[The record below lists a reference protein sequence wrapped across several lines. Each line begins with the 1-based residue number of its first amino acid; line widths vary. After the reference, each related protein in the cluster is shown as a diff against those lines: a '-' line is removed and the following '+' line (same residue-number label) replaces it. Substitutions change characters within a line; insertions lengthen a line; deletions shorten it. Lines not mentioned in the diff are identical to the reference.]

1 MLKEL
6 TECGNNIK
14 EEVKVTQ
21 SEIKKNLQGT
31 TSGWKETGIQINDL
45 EHKEEK
51 SIPPEQ
57 QEEIKIQKQKQKQNK
72 DSIRSLWD
80 ISKHTNIRII
90 GMPEG
95 EEEEQEI
102 ENLFEKI
109 MKENFPNLV
118 KDIDIQVQEAQRI
131 PNKLDPKRATPRR
144 IIIKMPKVKK

>member
-21 SEIKKNLQGT
+21 SETKKNLQGT

-80 ISKHTNIRII
+80 ISKHITIQIIR
-90 GMPEG
+90 MPEG
-95 EEEEQEI
+95 EEE
-102 ENLFEKI
+102 
-109 MKENFPNLV
+109 
-118 KDIDIQVQEAQRI
+118 D
-131 PNKLDPKRATPRR
+131 
-144 IIIKMPKVKK
+144 